1 MYEAYF
7 GLTGK
12 PFQLNPDPGF
22 FFGSKGH
29 KRALAYLEYGVHQ
42 ADGFIVITGEVGA
55 GKTTLAKGLIDRLPA
70 DAIVAAQIVSSQ
82 IGAEDLLRLVAQA
95 FGIARQGAE
104 KSALLT
110 DIRRFCL
117 KCHQEGRR
125 ALLIVDEAQNLSP
138 KAIEELRML
147 SNFQV
152 GTRSLVQSFLIG
164 QPELRM
170 MLQHPQMAQLKQR
183 IIASYHL
190 GPMEEEETRQYI
202 EHRLRKVGWRG
213 DPAFDEDAF
222 VRIHAL
228 AEGIPRRINGLCDR
242 LMLATYLASG
252 HAITAEQV
260 DATAGEITREF
271 SMDDVVSRPVS
282 ATGDILRREAAFA
295 SGRALTEDGEWLG
308 EPEDSAGRFDENGT
322 GVGVTGSTE
331 SGAGD
336 TKGGL
341 TRGAYATHA
350 THAAHA
356 MTGARPAGADRLED
370 LDDRISALEES
381 NRSLQQRLTRAIRL
395 LDRVTGGA
403 SGV

>member
-1 MYEAYF
+1 MYQAYF
-7 GLTGK
+7 GLSAK
-12 PFQLNPDPGF
+12 PFQLNPDPSF

-55 GKTTLAKGLIDRLPA
+55 GKTTLVRGLIERLPGE
-70 DAIVAAQIVSSQ
+70 AIVAAQIVSSQ

-95 FGIARQGAE
+95 FGIKSNGTE

-117 KCHQEGRR
+117 QCHQEGRR

-164 QPELRM
+164 QPELRV

-190 GPMEEEETRQYI
+190 GPMEAEETRAYV

-213 DPAFDEDAF
+213 DPAFDDDAYA
-222 VRIHAL
+222 RIHQFT
-228 AEGIPRRINGLCDR
+228 EGIPRRINSLCDR
-242 LMLATYLASG
+242 LLLACYLG
-252 HAITAEQV
+252 GTHTITAEQV
-260 DATAGEITREF
+260 DATSGEITKEF
-271 SMDDVVSRPVS
+271 GMDAMMARPVA
-282 ATGDILRREAAFA
+282 ATGEDLMRRDAAFA
-295 SGRALTEDGEWLG
+295 SNRSLSHDGEWADEG
-308 EPEDSAGRFDENGT
+308 SDAASHEPGSSPATATSALAAAAGQGAVNGA
-322 GVGVTGSTE
+322 
-331 SGAGD
+331 AG
-336 TKGGL
+336 
-341 TRGAYATHA
+341 
-350 THAAHA
+350 
-356 MTGARPAGADRLED
+356 GARPAGADRLED
-370 LDDRISALEES
+370 LDDRISALEDA
-381 NRSLQQRLTRAIRL
+381 NRRLQQRLTRVLRL
-395 LDRVTGGA
+395 LDRVTHGTHGT
-403 SGV
+403 

>member
-7 GLTGK
+7 GFNGK
-12 PFQLNPDPGF
+12 PFQLNPDPSF

-55 GKTTLAKGLIDRLPA
+55 GKTTLVRGLLERLPVE
-70 DAIVAAQIVSSQ
+70 AIVAAQIVSSQ

-95 FGIARQGAE
+95 FGIKSTGTE
-104 KSALLT
+104 KSVLLT

-117 KCHQEGRR
+117 QCQQEGRR

-164 QPELRM
+164 QPELRV

-190 GPMEEEETRQYI
+190 GPMEEDETRAYI
-202 EHRLRKVGWRG
+202 EHRLRKVGWHG
-213 DPAFDEDAF
+213 DPGFEDDAF
-222 VRIHAL
+222 VRIHEQ
-228 AEGIPRRINGLCDR
+228 AEGIPRRINGLMDR
-242 LMLATYLASG
+242 LLLATYLSSA
-252 HAITAEQV
+252 HTVTTEQV
-260 DATAGEITREF
+260 ESTAGEITKEF
-271 SMDDVVSRPVS
+271 GMDSLVSRPVS
-282 ATGDILRREAAFA
+282 ATGSDLLRRDMAFA
-295 SGRALTEDGEWLG
+295 SERSVGADGDWAREA
-308 EPEDSAGRFDENGT
+308 EDSAAMSMGSAVGDSMRSAMGT
-322 GVGVTGSTE
+322 AANVAS
-331 SGAGD
+331 
-336 TKGGL
+336 
-341 TRGAYATHA
+341 
-350 THAAHA
+350 AAH
-356 MTGARPAGADRLED
+356 GARPAGPDRLED
-370 LDDRISALEES
+370 LDERITALEEANS
-381 NRSLQQRLTRAIRL
+381 RLQARLTRAIRL